1 MNRRQLNVTTNS
13 YEITAL
19 PTSPYFHFDEIV
31 PPCLT
36 KGRNYEIIDRLQT
49 DNADVFNPR
58 PVFDGRKNMF
68 CRRDIRGGDYPV
80 AMGRDRTKITHKVTI
95 KRVNVIN
102 PTDVQKLLRPR
113 QQGDSAE
120 LNAMSLNLLQ
130 LIVRQAPNLRHRF
143 PADARSFYVETNA
156 RDLRIG
162 LSAWRGFFQSVRPT
176 QGRLLINIDV
186 SHAAI
191 YTPGPLIET
200 MLRYLELRDVR
211 DLQSINPPNFARLRT
226 FLKGVHVAIVIP
238 GQSRDRR
245 PRPRPIS
252 DLIPHAALQEF
263 DKDGERLTVQ
273 RHFESK
279 YNLQL
284 RHPRIVGVRIG
295 KTAIIPAEFCE
306 VIGGQVYRKKIPP
319 LAQKAFLEFATQKPR
334 LRITDIRN
342 AVSNNTFNYRDSDF
356 MTEAGMR
363 VHETPVEINGELIEP
378 PPIMYGPSRGSNHP
392 DVLNVPFKSGA
403 WNVVNRRF
411 WKPEKLGNWGV
422 AVFDRAQ
429 ESTVHRFVSTL
440 VTNLQKLGMT
450 VMNPHPPIRPGNPS
464 NPEATLQELIA
475 IMNGPQLGQQLGKPQ
490 LILVMLPANAA
501 DCRRTVKHWGDI
513 KMTISTQCVRS
524 GKWERCN
531 DQYCNNVAL
540 KINSRLG
547 GVNSAINSPFN
558 DVLKESMV
566 IGADV
571 GHPGPGSQ
579 NRPSV
584 VGMVAT
590 VDPDVNIMTSAAGVQ
605 EPRKEIMGK
614 LDEMIVMALNDWKG
628 WRTLNIRGYAQNPLP
643 PKYIIFYRDGVSEG
657 EFSQV
662 AQLEIP
668 LIKGDTEGFRKSGLP
683 ERIWPKLL
691 FIVVGKRHHIR
702 FFPIDERDG
711 DKSGNCPA
719 GLLVDKHITNPS
731 YQDFYLQSHAGLL
744 GTSRPAH
751 YVILENQT
759 SLDKQAVQTLTFHL
773 CHTYA
778 SATRSVSIPAPV
790 YYADKI
796 CGRLEF
802 HCENGAGLSDTASN
816 ITGGSPEFDLVEWER
831 LFKQTKLN
839 RHKYFI

>member
-1 MNRRQLNVTTNS
+1 MNRRPLNVTTNS
-13 YEITAL
+13 YEVTAL
-19 PTSPYFHFDEIV
+19 PTRPYFHFDVIT
-31 PPCLT
+31 PPSVA

-68 CRRDIRGGDYPV
+68 CRRDIPSRNYSV
-80 AMGRDRTKITHKVTI
+80 AMGRDRNKVTHTVTI
-95 KRVNVIN
+95 KRVSIIN
-102 PTDVQKLLRPR
+102 PTDVQKLTRPR

-120 LNAMSLNLLQ
+120 LNAMSLSLLQ
-130 LIVRQAPNLRHRF
+130 LIVRQAPNIRHRF
-143 PADARSFYVETNA
+143 PADARSFYVETNS

-186 SHAAI
+186 SHAAV

-200 MLRYLELRDVR
+200 MLHHLDLRDVR
-211 DLQSINPPNFARLRT
+211 DLQTINPQNFARLRT

-245 PRPRPIS
+245 PPRPRPIS
-252 DLIPHAALQEF
+252 NLIAQAGMQEF

-273 RHFESK
+273 RHFETK
-279 YNLQL
+279 YNLQV
-284 RHPRIVGVRIG
+284 RYPRIVGVRIG
-295 KTAIIPAEFCE
+295 KTAIIPAEFCH
-306 VIGGQVYRKKIPP
+306 VVGGQVYRKKIPP
-319 LAQKAFLEFATQKPR
+319 QAQKMFLEFATQKPR

-342 AVSNNTFNYRDSDF
+342 AVANNTFNYRDSDF
-356 MTEAGMR
+356 MTDSGMR
-363 VHETPVEINGELIEP
+363 VQERPIEINGELIEP
-378 PPIMYGPSRGSNHP
+378 PPIKYGPSRPGSNQP
-392 DVLNVPFKSGA
+392 DILNVAFKSGS

-411 WKPEKLGNWGV
+411 WKPEALRNWGV
-422 AVFDRAQ
+422 VVFDRVQ
-429 ESTVHRFVSTL
+429 EQTVQRFVTTL

-450 VMNPHPPIRPGNPS
+450 VMNPHPPIRQGNAT
-464 NPEATLQELIA
+464 NPEATLQELLA
-475 IMNGPQLGQQLGKPQ
+475 ILRTQYERQFGRPQLF
-490 LILVMLPANAA
+490 LVMLPANAA
-501 DCRRTVKHWGDI
+501 DCRRIVKHWGDI
-513 KMTISTQCVRS
+513 KMTISTQCVRN

-547 GVNSAINSPFN
+547 GVNSAIHSPFN

-571 GHPGPGSQ
+571 GHPGPGIN

-584 VGMVAT
+584 TGMVAT
-590 VDPDVNIMTSAAGVQ
+590 VDPDVNMMTSAASIQ
-605 EPRKEIMGK
+605 RPRLEIIQD
-614 LDEMIVMALNDWKG
+614 LDKMVKAALGDWRA
-628 WRTLNIRGYAQNPLP
+628 WRANNIPGYEQNQLP

-662 AQLEIP
+662 AEQEIP
-668 LIKGDTEGFRKSGLP
+668 LIKAAFAQSGLP
-683 ERIWPKLL
+683 ERMWPKLL

-719 GLLVDKHITNPS
+719 GLLVDKQITNPN

-744 GTSRPAH
+744 GTSRPSH
-751 YVILENQT
+751 YVIILNETN
-759 SLDKQAVQTLTFHL
+759 LDKQAIQTLTFHL

-802 HCENGAGLSDTASN
+802 HCENGASLSDTASDV
-816 ITGGSPEFDLVEWER
+816 TGGTAEFDLEEWKR
-831 LFKQTKLN
+831 MFKNTNLH

>member
-1 MNRRQLNVTTNS
+1 MNRRPLNVTTNS

-19 PTSPYFHFDEIV
+19 PTTPYYHYDVIE
-31 PPCLT
+31 PPCLA

-49 DNADVFNPR
+49 DNADIFNPR
-58 PVFDGRKNMF
+58 PVFDGRRNMF
-68 CRRDIRGGDYPV
+68 CRRDIRTGDYPV
-80 AMGRDRTKITHKVTI
+80 AMGRDRTKITHRVTI
-95 KRVNVIN
+95 KRVSIIN
-102 PTDVQKLLRPR
+102 PTDVQKLTRPR

-130 LIVRQAPNLRHRF
+130 LIVRQAPNIRHSF
-143 PADARSFYVETNA
+143 PADARSFFVETNS

-176 QGRLLINIDV
+176 QGHLLINIDV
-186 SHAAI
+186 SHAAV
-191 YTPGPLIET
+191 YTPGPLIDT
-200 MLRYLELRDVR
+200 MLRYLELRDMR
-211 DLQSINPPNFARLRT
+211 DLQSLNQPNFARLRT
-226 FLKGVHVAIVIP
+226 FLKGVHVTVVIP
-238 GQSRDRR
+238 GQPRDRR
-245 PRPRPIS
+245 LDRPRPIS
-252 DLIPHAALQEF
+252 DLIPQAGMQEF

-279 YNLQL
+279 YNLQV
-284 RHPRIVGVRIG
+284 RYPRIVGIRRG
-295 KTAIIPAEFCE
+295 KTAIIPAEFCQ
-306 VIGGQVYRKKIPP
+306 VVGGQVYRKKIPP
-319 LAQKAFLEFATQKPR
+319 QAQKMFLEFATQKPR

-342 AVSNNTFNYRDSDF
+342 AVSSNTFNYRDSDF

-363 VHETPVEINGELIEP
+363 VRETPIEINGELIEP
-378 PPIMYGPSRGSNHP
+378 PPIMYGPPRGSNNP
-392 DVLNVPFKSGA
+392 DVLNVPFKAGA

-411 WKPEKLGNWGV
+411 WKPERLANWGV
-422 AVFDRAQ
+422 AVFDRVPEQ
-429 ESTVHRFVSTL
+429 TVQRFVTTL

-464 NPEATLQELIA
+464 NPEATLQELYD
-475 IMNGPQLGQQLGKPQ
+475 IMASQQLGQPFGRPH

-501 DCRRTVKHWGDI
+501 DCRRAVKHWGDI
-513 KMTISTQCVRS
+513 KTAISTQCVRS

-547 GVNSAINSPFN
+547 GVNSAIRSPFN
-558 DVLKESMV
+558 DLLKEAMV
-566 IGADV
+566 IGQPAAPIAHTQCRRR
-571 GHPGPGSQ
+571 HPGPGSQ

-614 LDEMIVMALNDWKG
+614 LDVMIVNALSDWRG
-628 WRTLNIRGYAQNPLP
+628 WRSQNIQGYSQNPLP
-643 PKYIIFYRDGVSEG
+643 PKYILFYRDGVSEG

-662 AQLEIP
+662 AQHEIP
-668 LIKGDTEGFRKSGLP
+668 LIKEGFRKSNLP
-683 ERIWPKLL
+683 EQLWPRIL
-691 FIVVGKRHHIR
+691 FIVVGKS
-702 FFPIDERDG
+702 ERDG

-719 GLLVDKHITNPS
+719 GLLVDKHITNPN

-744 GTSRPAH
+744 GTSRPSH

-759 SLDKQAVQTLTFHL
+759 HLDKQAVQTLTFHL

-778 SATRSVSIPAPV
+778 SATRSVSIPAP
-790 YYADKI
+790 KI

-816 ITGGSPEFDLVEWER
+816 VTGGSPEFDLHQWER
-831 LFKQTKLN
+831 MFKQSRLH
-839 RHKYFI
+839 RQKYFI